1 MKNYFLTLIA
11 ILLFSNLIIS
21 QQRNCGTMQHLEYL
35 KSKDSNL
42 EQKMLQNEENIK
54 TWILNN
60 TNRLSQNIITIPVVV
75 HVVYYNNTEN
85 ISDQQIFSQI
95 DILNED
101 FRRLNSD
108 TINTPAAFQS
118 VAADTE
124 IEFCLATRDPNG
136 NPTNGITRTSTNQT
150 SFSTNDGVK
159 YSSSGG
165 KDAWNTSKYL
175 NMWVC
180 DLSGGLLGYAQFP
193 GGTASS
199 DGVVCDYA
207 YFGDIGTASSPYDLG
222 RTTTHEVGHWLN
234 LRHIWGDSNCG
245 NDFCNDTPEQR
256 IKLWLSILPMI
267 QMEMR
272 VICL

>member
-11 ILLFSNLIIS
+11 ILLFSNPIIS

-136 NPTNGITRTSTNQT
+136 NPTNGITRTSTTQT

-193 GGTASS
+193 
-199 DGVVCDYA
+199 
-207 YFGDIGTASSPYDLG
+207 
-222 RTTTHEVGHWLN
+222 
-234 LRHIWGDSNCG
+234 
-245 NDFCNDTPEQR
+245 
-256 IKLWLSILPMI
+256 
-267 QMEMR
+267 
-272 VICL
+272 

>member
-1 MKNYFLTLIA
+1 
-11 ILLFSNLIIS
+11 
-21 QQRNCGTMQHLEYL
+21 
-35 KSKDSNL
+35 
-42 EQKMLQNEENIK
+42 MLQNEENIK

-136 NPTNGITRTSTNQT
+136 NPTNGITRTSTTQT

-180 DLSGGLLGYAQFP
+180 DLSGGLLGYTQFP

-245 NDFCNDTPEQR
+245 NDFCNDTPEHSGSNYGCPSTHQ
-256 IKLWLSILPMI
+256 LPTVVET
-267 QMEMR
+267 EMR